1 MKLVSVII
9 PCLNEE
15 RRILSLLESLKAQTY
30 PLSDMEIVIA
40 DGGSTDKTID
50 IIKGFI
56 SENKALKISIITNLK
71 RIIPAAVNL
80 GIRSSKGEIIVRLDA
95 HSNPNKDY
103 IERCVEILEDGL
115 ADNVGGIWEI
125 RPGESTWKAES
136 IARAASLPIAVGDAL
151 YRHASKPGYVDTVPF
166 GAFKREI
173 LALVGF
179 YNEDLLTN
187 EDYEFNTRIT
197 LNGGKIW
204 LDPRIRST
212 YYARSTFSELAKQ
225 YWRYGYWKW
234 KMLRAYPK
242 SIRWR
247 QALPPL
253 FVSSLIIF
261 SLLSI
266 SIKWFWLIPASEI
279 LIYLIIIFLTGII
292 VSINEKKPA
301 FIAGIVF
308 AILTMHFSWGTGFLW
323 SMIKGIFSK

>member
-30 PLSDMEIVIA
+30 PLSDMEIIIA
-40 DGGSTDKTID
+40 DGGSTDKTIE

-56 SENKALKISIITNLK
+56 AENKALKISIITNLK

-234 KMLRAYPK
+234 KMLQSYPK

-266 SIKWFWLIPASEI
+266 AIKWFWLIPTSEM
-279 LIYLIIIFLTGII
+279 LIYLFIIFLTGII
-292 VSINEKKPA
+292 VSVNEKKPA

>member
-136 IARAASLPIAVGDAL
+136 IAQAASLPIAVGDAL

>member
-40 DGGSTDKTID
+40 DGGSTDKTIE

-234 KMLRAYPK
+234 KMLRSYPK

-266 SIKWFWLIPASEI
+266 AIKWFWLIPTSEM
-279 LIYLIIIFLTGII
+279 LIYLFIIFLTGII
-292 VSINEKKPA
+292 VSVNEKKPA

>member
-266 SIKWFWLIPASEI
+266 AIKWFWLIPTSEM
-279 LIYLIIIFLTGII
+279 LIYLFIIFLTGII
-292 VSINEKKPA
+292 VSVNEKKPA

>member
-234 KMLRAYPK
+234 KMLRSYPK

-279 LIYLIIIFLTGII
+279 LIYLIIIFLSGII

>member
-1 MKLVSVII
+1 MKLVSIII

-151 YRHASKPGYVDTVPF
+151 YRHANKPGYVDTVPF

-234 KMLRAYPK
+234 KMLRSYPK

-266 SIKWFWLIPASEI
+266 AIKWFWLIPTSEM
-279 LIYLIIIFLTGII
+279 LIYLFIIFLTGII
-292 VSINEKKPA
+292 VSVNEKKPA